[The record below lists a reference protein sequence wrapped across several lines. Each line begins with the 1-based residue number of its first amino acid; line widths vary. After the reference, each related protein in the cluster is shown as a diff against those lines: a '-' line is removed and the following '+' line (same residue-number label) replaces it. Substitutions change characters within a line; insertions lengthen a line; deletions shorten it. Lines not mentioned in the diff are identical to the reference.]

1 VKGLFVFTLSFKFIV
16 NMKLKGICSMKN
28 FKGIALITG
37 ASRGLGAEIAR
48 TFVENGYG
56 VVVNYYQNKESAE
69 MLVGEL
75 GKENAIALYADI
87 TNKHDVEKLVNQ
99 TIKHY
104 GCINIII
111 NNALINFKFDPNA
124 QEAVHE
130 LSWGRYVEQFEGSVH
145 GALNTIQAALPYLKE
160 TDNARVINIG
170 TNLFQNPI
178 VPYHQYTTGK
188 AALVGFTR
196 NMAKELGQ
204 YGITVNMVSGGL
216 LQTTDAS
223 ALTTEEVFN
232 IVANSSA
239 LNRVTTPKD
248 VAETVVFLGSDRA
261 KGITGQN
268 IVVDSGLTMN

>member
-1 VKGLFVFTLSFKFIV
+1 
-16 NMKLKGICSMKN
+16 MKN
-28 FKGIALITG
+28 FKGIALVTG

-69 MLVGEL
+69 ILVDEL

-124 QEAVHE
+124 QETVHE
-130 LSWGRYVEQFEGSVH
+130 LSWGKYIEQFEGSVH

-160 TDNARVINIG
+160 IDNARVVNIG

-232 IVANSSA
+232 IVASSSA

>member
-1 VKGLFVFTLSFKFIV
+1 
-16 NMKLKGICSMKN
+16 
-28 FKGIALITG
+28 
-37 ASRGLGAEIAR
+37 
-48 TFVENGYG
+48 
-56 VVVNYYQNKESAE
+56 
-69 MLVGEL
+69 
-75 GKENAIALYADI
+75 
-87 TNKHDVEKLVNQ
+87 
-99 TIKHY
+99 
-104 GCINIII
+104 
-111 NNALINFKFDPNA
+111 
-124 QEAVHE
+124 
-130 LSWGRYVEQFEGSVH
+130 
-145 GALNTIQAALPYLKE
+145 LNTIQAALPYLKE
-160 TDNARVINIG
+160 TDNARVVNIG

-204 YGITVNMVSGGL
+204 YGITVNMVSGGI

-223 ALTTEEVFN
+223 ALTTEEVFK
-232 IVANSSA
+232 IVASSSA